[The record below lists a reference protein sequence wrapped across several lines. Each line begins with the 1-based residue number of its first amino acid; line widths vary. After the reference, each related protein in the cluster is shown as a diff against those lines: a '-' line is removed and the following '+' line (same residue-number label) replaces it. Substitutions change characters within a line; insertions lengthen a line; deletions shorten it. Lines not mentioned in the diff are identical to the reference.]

1 MVVPKVGRHALWRRL
16 AGDLTSKC
24 QRFLQKLTG
33 RNSFNVGKA
42 RLCSFPAYVPVIYRE
57 FIRIYKAHGT
67 RREQS
72 TIDEVYENLVPVN
85 FSKEIMK
92 IIAIGYPKAISVLSV
107 RGDFGSDLS
116 SRERVSRVPRR
127 LSYPKP
133 TRFKL
138 CPTIQNL
145 SRQKRENYRRRSILC
160 EALRFGCE

>member
-1 MVVPKVGRHALWRRL
+1 MVVPNAGRHALWRRL
-16 AGDLTSKC
+16 AG
-24 QRFLQKLTG
+24 
-33 RNSFNVGKA
+33 
-42 RLCSFPAYVPVIYRE
+42 RLDEQVSAISSEANGAQFFQCRKGSSLLVPCIRPRIYRE
-57 FIRIYKAHGT
+57 FTRIYKAHGT

-72 TIDEVYENLVPVN
+72 TTDEVYENLVPVN

-92 IIAIGYPKAISVLSV
+92 RIAIDYPKAISVFAV
-107 RGDFGSDLS
+107 RGVFWSDLS

-133 TRFKL
+133 TRFRL

-145 SRQKRENYRRRSILC
+145 SRQKRENYRRRSVLC